1 MSRNIN
7 VSDLSD
13 EDLLSEASK
22 DKAAENEL
30 IRRYIGLVRKCCK
43 TYCIP
48 SAENDDLVQEGL
60 IGLLSSIRSYNS
72 DLGIP
77 FSSYAKHCIKNQLNS
92 ALQAATR
99 LKHIPLN
106 SALSYDELSGDGY
119 SEEPSFEDIS
129 VSPEKI
135 LLAKESLEE
144 LKGLISECLSDL
156 ERKVL
161 VLYLFGLSYKE
172 IAQHISVE
180 TKSVDNAIQRI
191 RSKLSRNL
199 NSGDFSIS

>member
-1 MSRNIN
+1 MAI
-7 VSDLSD
+7 
-13 EDLLSEASK
+13 
-22 DKAAENEL
+22 
-30 IRRYIGLVRKCCK
+30 RYIGLVRKSCRSFNCSSSD
-43 TYCIP
+43 Y
-48 SAENDDLVQEGL
+48 DDFVQEGF
-60 IGLLSSIRSYNS
+60 IGLLGSIRSYNA
-72 DLGIP
+72 DLKIP
-77 FSSYAKHCIKNQLNS
+77 FPAYARHCIKNQLLTAIQS
-92 ALQAATR
+92 ASR
-99 LKHIPLN
+99 LKNIPLN
-106 SALSYDELSGDGY
+106 SALSYDELSENNESDL
-119 SEEPSFEDIS
+119 SFAEDIS

-161 VLYLFGLSYKE
+161 VYYLFGLSYKE
-172 IAQHISVE
+172 IANCISVE